1 MNSGGDSHSE
11 MPFAFAAVADDDT
24 GATDL
29 AGMLAER
36 GMRAVLLLDQPS
48 GEEFECWTKHADAV
62 VIGTASRSINPAE
75 AYRRT
80 RDAVRLLQSKHP
92 EVLAI
97 KYCSTFDS
105 TEAGNIGQSI
115 DAAMDESGAEI
126 TVALPALPVNGRT
139 TYMGY
144 HFVGRQLLSD
154 SPMRNHPLNPM
165 TNPNLVAHLQRQT
178 KQRVGLVAFPDI
190 QEGPVRVQ
198 NRLRELKTEGFG
210 IAVLDCTSDRDL
222 DILSQGLRDL
232 QLVTGSSAVGMRLP
246 LSWRETAPQPLSVC
260 SDSPR
265 KGFLVAAGSY
275 SEATRRQNEW
285 LGRNGATTITLDAL
299 ELATGAEPEV
309 PAESLAALREDRA
322 CLLQL
327 SRNREEVHAF
337 FSGQGKTQ
345 IEAGERIAAG
355 FARLVGRIVGAAPPK
370 GLVFAGGET
379 ASTIARAIGLRALQV
394 GPNIEPGVPLC
405 VSISGPPVP
414 IVFKSGN
421 FGSDDFYGRAI
432 AAISSLRG

>member
-1 MNSGGDSHSE
+1 
-11 MPFAFAAVADDDT
+11 
-24 GATDL
+24 
-29 AGMLAER
+29 
-36 GMRAVLLLDQPS
+36 
-48 GEEFECWTKHADAV
+48 
-62 VIGTASRSINPAE
+62 
-75 AYRRT
+75 
-80 RDAVRLLQSKHP
+80 LLQSAHP

-126 TVALPALPVNGRT
+126 TVALPALPINQRT

-144 HFVGRQLLSD
+144 HFVARQLLSD

-178 KQRVGLVAFPDI
+178 KRRVGLVPFPDI

-198 NRLRELKTEGFG
+198 NRLRALKAEGVG
-210 IAVLDCTSDRDL
+210 VAVLDCTSDRDL
-222 DILSQGLRDL
+222 DILSQAIGDL
-232 QLVTGSSAVGMRLP
+232 HLVTGSSALGMRLP
-246 LSWRETAPQPLSVC
+246 LSWRDTAPEPLSVP
-260 SDSPR
+260 SDSTS

-285 LGRNGATTITLDAL
+285 LARNGATAITLDAL
-299 ELATGAEPEV
+299 ELAGGAELEI
-309 PAESLAALREDRA
+309 PAESLAALRDDRA

-327 SRNREEVHAF
+327 SRNREEVHGLF
-337 FSGQGKTQ
+337 RGQGKTE

-355 FARLVGRIVGAAPPK
+355 FARMVGRIVCAAPPK
-370 GLVFAGGET
+370 GLVLAGGET
-379 ASTIARAIGLRALQV
+379 ASTIARALGLRALQV
-394 GPNIEPGVPLC
+394 GTNIEPGVPLC
-405 VSISGPPVP
+405 VSISGSPMP

-432 AAISSLRG
+432 AAISSLRS